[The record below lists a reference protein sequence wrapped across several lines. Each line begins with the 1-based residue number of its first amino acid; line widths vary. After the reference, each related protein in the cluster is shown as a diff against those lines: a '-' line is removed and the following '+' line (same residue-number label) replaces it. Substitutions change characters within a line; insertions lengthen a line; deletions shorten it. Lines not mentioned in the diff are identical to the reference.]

1 MNDAACEILGI
12 VTPAPL
18 GQRLETLIPSMA
30 AFMAENLSLGRV
42 IRQEV
47 EAKHAD
53 GSLRCLGVS
62 ATPLSDH
69 TGRIVGRVIHF
80 QDLTELRSM
89 EGVVRRS
96 ERLAGIGRLAA
107 NIAHEI
113 RNPLASISGSV
124 EVLRKQP
131 GTDAEA
137 RQLIDIAVREVDR
150 VNGLISGL
158 LDYARPRTEDRQ
170 RLDLG
175 EMVTEIAKVFEQ
187 ERRSVEVRVVVDAE
201 PGVTIE
207 GASGQLRQVLW
218 NLLRNAVEAMPRG
231 GRVRLAVSHRNR
243 TNGRA
248 EAVLSV
254 SDTGIGIA
262 REDLDH
268 IFEPFF
274 SRRVDG
280 TGLGLAI
287 TSRIVEDHKG
297 IIEVSSEVGKGTTF
311 VIRFAAAA

>member
-1 MNDAACEILGI
+1 
-12 VTPAPL
+12 
-18 GQRLETLIPSMA
+18 
-30 AFMAENLSLGRV
+30 
-42 IRQEV
+42 
-47 EAKHAD
+47 
-53 GSLRCLGVS
+53 
-62 ATPLSDH
+62 
-69 TGRIVGRVIHF
+69 
-80 QDLTELRSM
+80 
-89 EGVVRRS
+89 
-96 ERLAGIGRLAA
+96 
-107 NIAHEI
+107 
-113 RNPLASISGSV
+113 
-124 EVLRKQP
+124 
-131 GTDAEA
+131 
-137 RQLIDIAVREVDR
+137 
-150 VNGLISGL
+150 
-158 LDYARPRTEDRQ
+158 
-170 RLDLG
+170 
-175 EMVTEIAKVFEQ
+175 MVTEIAKVFEQ

-248 EAVLSV
+248 EAILSV

-311 VIRFAAAA
+311 VLRFAASK